1 MKTYSFVKVHVDSNT
16 DELGGRGVW
25 RCDELEGVLTHW
37 DRYVPVMGTEAG
49 TRVSFACA

>member
-1 MKTYSFVKVHVDSNT
+1 MHVDLYT

-25 RCDELEGVLTHW
+25 RCDELEGVLRHL

-49 TRVSFACA
+49 TRVSFPFA

>member
-1 MKTYSFVKVHVDSNT
+1 MHVDSNT

-25 RCDELEGVLTHW
+25 RCDELEGVLNHW
-37 DRYVPVMGTEAG
+37 DRDVLVMGSEAG